1 VLDDLVGDEEPAPVP
16 AARCVLVVPV
26 RVEDAAR
33 VVRLCRDPLGTRVL
47 VAFTSVARLRDV
59 LGAGQQWIRLGAG
72 AVRSLADEVGV
83 RTVLVDPGLA
93 APVSRPVNPADLR
106 VPALSRLG

>member
-1 VLDDLVGDEEPAPVP
+1 M
-16 AARCVLVVPV
+16 LVVPV

-33 VVRLCRDPLGTRVL
+33 VVRLCRDPLGERVV
-47 VAFTSVARLRDV
+47 VAFTSPARLRDV
-59 LGAGQQWIRLGAG
+59 LGAGQAWIRLGAH
-72 AVRSLADEVGV
+72 AVRSLADEAGV

-93 APVSRPVNPADLR
+93 APVSTPMDPADLR